1 MERIV
6 CLIIGYCFG
15 LFQTSYIYGRMHG
28 IDIRQHGSG
37 NAGTTNALRTLGLK
51 AGLLTLLGDCLK
63 CILAVI
69 VVRVLY
75 GNSEQEIIRLLAL
88 YAAAGTILGHNFPFY
103 LHFHGGKGIAA
114 TAGLIISFDWRLTLV
129 EIVVFFGTFLT
140 THYVSLGS
148 LLVYIVFVAAI
159 IMMGQT
165 GVLGLPN
172 EYIPEMYVLAILL
185 AVLAFWQHRSN
196 IRKLLNGTERKT
208 YLSKSKKEKTSSEGK

>member
-15 LFQTSYIYGRMHG
+15 LFQTSYIYGKMHG

-88 YAAAGTILGHNFPFY
+88 YATQFPVLSSFSWRKRDCGNSGTY
-103 LHFHGGKGIAA
+103 
-114 TAGLIISFDWRLTLV
+114 
-129 EIVVFFGTFLT
+129 
-140 THYVSLGS
+140 
-148 LLVYIVFVAAI
+148 YIV
-159 IMMGQT
+159 
-165 GVLGLPN
+165 
-172 EYIPEMYVLAILL
+172 
-185 AVLAFWQHRSN
+185 
-196 IRKLLNGTERKT
+196 
-208 YLSKSKKEKTSSEGK
+208 